1 MTPSRIATI
10 LLSILG
16 LVLIA
21 LGFLLPDGE
30 RLIRENLPLE
40 THVTVLAP
48 GDEGSILA
56 ATQSGE
62 IWRFDGAHWDL
73 EDVDLGGRLVL
84 ALRGEPDS
92 HPIGTSAGLLNV
104 PGEPLPDSSRVSDVL
119 ETGGGLV
126 VGTPDGVRVQ
136 LDGAWH
142 HPLAWTPIYRLA
154 EQRRGDRVY
163 VHAGTIGDGIFSA
176 PIEEMLSV
184 WSANRR
190 GLPEGVKVLSFAV
203 TEGGILLAGTDQ
215 GLYWQAQPG
224 DAWER
229 FEAIPRG
236 QRILALYRAATDAQ
250 GLQRVW
256 IGGDRGL
263 SAIHLQESDL
273 GLSISGPVQS
283 FAALW
288 EAPEAGVSWI
298 LPIEGGVMISAGSA
312 YRLRSSSYPGWYRFS
327 LAGILF
333 LLIGVWVGRGSAGRP
348 NPG

>member
-1 MTPSRIATI
+1 MTPSRLATI
-10 LLSILG
+10 ILSILG
-16 LVLIA
+16 LALIA
-21 LGFLLPDGE
+21 FGYLLPDGE

-62 IWRFDGAHWDL
+62 IWRFDGAHWNP

-84 ALRGEPDS
+84 ALRGEPDR

-104 PGEPLPDSSRVSDVL
+104 PGEPLPKGLRVSDVM
-119 ETGGGLV
+119 ETAGGLV
-126 VGTPDGVRVQ
+126 VGTPEGVRVR
-136 LDGAWH
+136 LDGTWH
-142 HPLAWTPIYRLA
+142 HPLPGMSIYRLV

-190 GLPEGVKVLSFAV
+190 GLPDGVKVLSFAV

-224 DAWER
+224 EAWER

-236 QRILALYRAATDAQ
+236 QRILALYRASTDGQ
-250 GLQRVW
+250 GRQRLW
-256 IGGDRGL
+256 IGGDLGL
-263 SAIHLQESDL
+263 SAIHLQESDS
-273 GLSISGPVQS
+273 GLSINGSVQS
-283 FAALW
+283 FAGLW
-288 EAPEAGVSWI
+288 ETPEAGVSWI

-312 YRLRSSSYPGWYRFS
+312 YRLRSSGHPGWYRFS

-333 LLIGVWVGRGSAGRP
+333 LLIGVWVGFRSARQP
-348 NPG
+348 NQG